1 MRYIGMVAIRSYI
14 YLCRMLVYFLF
25 AVGFVLLIKG
35 ADWLIDG
42 ASGLARQFRIPE
54 IVIGL
59 TVVAFGTSA
68 PELAVN
74 IIASVNGNNGLAIGN
89 IVGSNIANILLILGI
104 AAMIRNLTVQSNTVW
119 REIPFSLFAALILG
133 FLVNDHL
140 SGNGTKDIITRAD
153 GMVLIALFFLFL
165 FYTIRLGK
173 NNLTEEIPETDGAR
187 PLWKS
192 VVLMLVGL
200 TGLVVGGKW
209 IVDGAVSLAY
219 LFGYS
224 ESFVGLTVVAIGT
237 SLPELATSVVAVRKG
252 NTDLAIGNVIGSNIF
267 NTFWVL
273 GLSAIISPM
282 DFNPDDNFSIYMNIG
297 CSAMLFALLFF
308 GKRHTIQKW
317 QGAFLLLGYLAYIS
331 FLTMSGK

>member
-1 MRYIGMVAIRSYI
+1 
-14 YLCRMLVYFLF
+14 MLVYFLF

-42 ASGLARQFRIPE
+42 AADIARKFRIPE

-74 IIASVNGNNGLAIGN
+74 IIASVKGNNGLAIGN
-89 IVGSNIANILLILGI
+89 IVGSNIANILLILGV
-104 AAMIRNLTVQSNTVW
+104 AAMIRNLTVQTNTVW

-133 FLVNDHL
+133 FLVNDKI
-140 SGNGTKDIITRAD
+140 SGGSEIDIISRAD
-153 GMVLIALFFLFL
+153 GLVSIALFFLFL
-165 FYTIRLGK
+165 FYTVRLGK
-173 NNLTEEIPETDGAR
+173 NNLTDEIPDSEGDR

-192 VVLMLVGL
+192 AVLMLVGL
-200 TGLVVGGKW
+200 TGLVVGGQW

-224 ESFVGLTVVAIGT
+224 ESFVGLTVVAVGT

-267 NTFWVL
+267 NIFWVL
-273 GLSAIISPM
+273 GLSAVISPM
-282 DFNPDDNFSIYMNIG
+282 DFNADDNFSILMNIA
-297 CSAMLFALLFF
+297 CSALLFALLFI

-317 QGAFLLLGYLAYIS
+317 QGGLLLLAYMAYIS
-331 FLTMSGK
+331 WLTIGGK

>member
-1 MRYIGMVAIRSYI
+1 
-14 YLCRMLVYFLF
+14 MLVYFLF

-74 IIASVNGNNGLAIGN
+74 IIASVNGKNALAIGN
-89 IVGSNIANILLILGI
+89 IVGSNIANILLILGV
-104 AAMIRNLTVQSNTVW
+104 AAMIRNLTVQTNTVW
-119 REIPFSLFAALILG
+119 REIPFSLFAALMLG

-140 SGNGTKDIITRAD
+140 SGNGEMDIITRAD
-153 GMVLIALFFLFL
+153 GLILIALFFLFL

-173 NNLTEEIPETDGAR
+173 NNLTDEIPEDEGR

-192 VVLMLVGL
+192 GLLMLVGL
-200 TGLVVGGKW
+200 TGLVVGGQW

-224 ESFVGLTVVAIGT
+224 ESFVGLTVVAVGT

-273 GLSAIISPM
+273 GLSAVISPM
-282 DFNPDDNFSIYMNIG
+282 DFNADDNFSIYTNIG
-297 CSAMLFALLFF
+297 CSALLFALLFI

-317 QGAFLLLGYLAYIS
+317 QGGLLLLGYLAYIS

>member
-1 MRYIGMVAIRSYI
+1 
-14 YLCRMLVYFLF
+14 MLVYFLF

-89 IVGSNIANILLILGI
+89 IVGSNIANILLILGVV
-104 AAMIRNLTVQSNTVW
+104 AMIRNLTVQSNTVW
-119 REIPFSLFAALILG
+119 REIPFSLFAALMLG

-140 SGNGTKDIITRAD
+140 SGNGTIDIITRAD
-153 GMVLIALFFLFL
+153 GLILIALFFLFL

-173 NNLTEEIPETDGAR
+173 NNLTDEIPEDEGR

-192 VVLMLVGL
+192 GLLMLVGL
-200 TGLVVGGKW
+200 TGLVVGGQW

-224 ESFVGLTVVAIGT
+224 ESFVGLTVVAVGT

-273 GLSAIISPM
+273 GLSAVISPM
-282 DFNPDDNFSIYMNIG
+282 DFNADDNFSILLNVA
-297 CSAMLFALLFF
+297 CSAVLFALLFI

-317 QGAFLLLGYLAYIS
+317 QGAFLLLGYMAYIT